1 MIFLGDSS
9 ACGIITEI
17 WYSLLLSERSYN
29 YLCEALRG
37 LIALQNSR
45 ELMSTTAGL
54 IKLNKSHFNEL
65 HEVWKRWLKLPVTG
79 ISRIRKQRHEAMD
92 ADSGSSTG
100 KTNYYR
106 CIPEEH
112 VPAAKKYMEDGI
124 FQRTQKCSFAEN
136 PTLTGPPILMKDG
149 AFTYCCI
156 PNIIPFAGWD
166 YVEVKKFK
174 YHKSPVTMYGCYI
187 ESKLAIFMEKI
198 ASKQVTFHIILED
211 CVKIEEFL
219 DKDTTYDRIL
229 TSNIMD
235 YILLPELLR
244 YMIYFSILVFKLN
257 LVQI

>member
-79 ISRIRKQRHEAMD
+79 KARIRKQRHEAMD
-92 ADSGSSTG
+92 ADAGSSIG

-112 VPAAKKYMEDGI
+112 APAAKKYMEDGV

-136 PTLTGPPILMKDG
+136 PTLTGPPILTNDG
-149 AFTYCCI
+149 AFTYCCS
-156 PNIIPFAGWD
+156 PSVIPFAGWD

-174 YHKSPVTMYGCYI
+174 YDKSPVTMYGCYI
-187 ESKLAIFMEKI
+187 ESKLATFMKKI
-198 ASKQVTFHIILED
+198 PSKQVTFHIILGD
-211 CVKIEEFL
+211 CVKIDEFL

-244 YMIYFSILVFKLN
+244 YMI
-257 LVQI
+257 